1 MLKRTLVYSTRPH
14 IHDKMCK
21 ISGRRNRLNT
31 TIVSSARVGRS
42 PEAMIV
48 CERINQAAKTSLFI
62 GQFKAATHRN
72 RRKKS
77 MHLPTLRQMQ
87 HKLST

>member
-21 ISGRRNRLNT
+21 LSGRRNRLNT
-31 TIVSSARVGRS
+31 PIVSSTRVGRS
-42 PEAMIV
+42 PEAMVV
-48 CERINQAAKTSLFI
+48 CERTNQAAKTSLFI

-72 RRKKS
+72 RRKKH
-77 MHLPTLRQMQ
+77 MHLPTLKAL
-87 HKLST
+87 HDKIST

>member
-1 MLKRTLVYSTRPH
+1 MKKHSLVYSTRPH

-31 TIVSSARVGRS
+31 PIMSSTRVGRS
-42 PEAMIV
+42 PEAMVV
-48 CERINQAAKTSLFI
+48 CEKTNQAARTSLFV

-77 MHLPTLRQMQ
+77 MHLPTLKALRD
-87 HKLST
+87 KIST